1 MDTNTLLIKVHT
13 IIALLSIAI
22 YLLRG
27 IWMLTNNPA
36 VTGKAALAS
45 ASLSMLILLGT
56 GLWLAFVSTAHGVD
70 NFVIIKAIGLIVY
83 VVLGVIALKPGL
95 GKAAAVILWLAGAA
109 SFAYTFLFAK
119 NLLPAIL

>member
-1 MDTNTLLIKVHT
+1 MDTNTLIIKAHAIV
-13 IIALLSIAI
+13 ALLSIAI
-22 YLLRG
+22 YLIRG

-95 GKAAAVILWLAGAA
+95 GKAAASILWLAGAA
-109 SFAYTFLFAK
+109 TFAYTFLFAK
-119 NLLPAIL
+119 NLVPAIL

>member
-1 MDTNTLLIKVHT
+1 MDTNTLIIKVHA
-13 IIALLSIAI
+13 IVALFSIAI
-22 YLLRG
+22 YLIRG

-70 NFVIIKAIGLIVY
+70 NFVIIKAVGLIVY

-95 GKAAAVILWLAGAA
+95 GKAAAIILWLAGAA
-109 SFAYTFLFAK
+109 TFAYTFLFAK

>member
-1 MDTNTLLIKVHT
+1 MDTNTLIIKIHAIV
-13 IIALLSIAI
+13 ALLSIAL
-22 YLLRG
+22 YLIRG
-27 IWMLTNNPA
+27 IWMLTDNPA

-95 GKAAAVILWLAGAA
+95 DKAAAVILWLVGAA
-109 SFAYTFLFAK
+109 TFAYTFLFAK

>member
-1 MDTNTLLIKVHT
+1 MDTNTLLLKVHA
-13 IIALLSIAI
+13 IVALLSIAI
-22 YLLRG
+22 YLIRG

-45 ASLSMLILLGT
+45 ASLSMLLLLGT
-56 GLWLAFVSTAHGVD
+56 GLWLAFVSTTHGVD

-95 GKAAAVILWLAGAA
+95 GKAAASILWLAGAA
-109 SFAYTFLFAK
+109 TFAYTFLFAK

>member
-1 MDTNTLLIKVHT
+1 MDTNTLIITVHA
-13 IIALLSIAI
+13 IVALLSIAI
-22 YLLRG
+22 YLIRG

-36 VTGKAALAS
+36 VTSKAVLAS

-95 GKAAAVILWLAGAA
+95 GKAAAIILWLAGAA
-109 SFAYTFLFAK
+109 TFAYTFLFAK

>member
-1 MDTNTLLIKVHT
+1 MDTNTLIIKAHA

-22 YLLRG
+22 YLIRG

-95 GKAAAVILWLAGAA
+95 GKAAASILWLAGAA
-109 SFAYTFLFAK
+109 TFAYTFLFAK
-119 NLLPAIL
+119 NLVPAIL

>member
-1 MDTNTLLIKVHT
+1 MDTNTLIITVHA
-13 IIALLSIAI
+13 IVALLSIAI
-22 YLLRG
+22 YLIRG
-27 IWMLTNNPA
+27 IWMLTDNPA

-95 GKAAAVILWLAGAA
+95 DKAAAVILWLVGAA
-109 SFAYTFLFAK
+109 TFAYTFLFAK

>member
-1 MDTNTLLIKVHT
+1 MDTNTLIIKVHA
-13 IIALLSIAI
+13 IVALLSIAI
-22 YLLRG
+22 YLIRG

-45 ASLSMLILLGT
+45 ASLSMLLLLGT
-56 GLWLAFVSTAHGVD
+56 GLWLAFVSTPHGVD

-109 SFAYTFLFAK
+109 TFAYTFLFAK

>member
-1 MDTNTLLIKVHT
+1 MDTSTLILKVHA
-13 IIALLSIAI
+13 IVALLSIAI
-22 YLLRG
+22 YLIRG

-95 GKAAAVILWLAGAA
+95 GKAAAIILWLAGAA
-109 SFAYTFLFAK
+109 TFAYTFLFAK

>member
-1 MDTNTLLIKVHT
+1 MDTNTLIIKVHA
-13 IIALLSIAI
+13 IVALLSIAI
-22 YLLRG
+22 YLIRG

-70 NFVIIKAIGLIVY
+70 NFVIIKAVGLIVY

-95 GKAAAVILWLAGAA
+95 GKAAAIILWLAGAA
-109 SFAYTFLFAK
+109 TFAYTFLFAK

>member
-1 MDTNTLLIKVHT
+1 MDTSTLILKVHA
-13 IIALLSIAI
+13 IVALLSIAI
-22 YLLRG
+22 YLIRG

-109 SFAYTFLFAK
+109 TFAYTFLFAK